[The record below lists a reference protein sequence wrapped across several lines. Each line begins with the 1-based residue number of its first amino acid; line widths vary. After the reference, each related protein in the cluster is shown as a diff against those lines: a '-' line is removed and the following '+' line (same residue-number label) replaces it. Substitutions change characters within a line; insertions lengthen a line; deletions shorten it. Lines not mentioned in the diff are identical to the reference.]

1 MPRQNCPSTLHCYC
15 LCIPACR
22 FSAGAIWYSI
32 LEGGRCPYL
41 SRKQSSAPCW
51 SEAAEAMQ
59 AGRLEWTAPVVE
71 RTSRHTRQ
79 LVERM
84 LSLTPSERPT
94 PDEVRDY
101 VCGG

>member
-1 MPRQNCPSTLHCYC
+1 
-15 LCIPACR
+15 
-22 FSAGAIWYSI
+22 
-32 LEGGRCPYL
+32 
-41 SRKQSSAPCW
+41 
-51 SEAAEAMQ
+51 MQ

-94 PDEVRDY
+94 PDEVRGQVIGPWLMSY
-101 VCGG
+101 RCWVGKGCVSTGSFLS